1 MRRLASMAPWAFL
14 PLLALLLASG
24 CRANVSVAIEVGED
38 GSGTVTVGLILDDEA
53 VDVVGGIEDQL
64 RVDDLADA
72 EWTVE
77 GPNRL
82 PTGDTTVTA
91 TKSFDSPQRLPD
103 VLDEIA
109 GPGVFENVALTRH
122 RSFARTEW
130 RLNGRV
136 DLSGGLDLFSDPE
149 LAETLSGLPL
159 GRTTAELAELAG
171 CPGGDCDPADAFEM
185 ELTAAL
191 PGGPSA
197 EDDGAHWTIGL
208 GDLSSTRFEVEG
220 VLTDREPRMWRNGA
234 IVAGVLAILV
244 TLFLSVRYVVAGRME
259 GPPRAVRSPRTSRRA
274 GEIVEEHPADGGETG
289 ERRLELL
296 VLGGIGVI
304 WDPGGDPEGLLVRY
318 VREQGGIADPREIAD
333 RYRSASLGHVSTA
346 QFWSSIGVQGEADQ
360 LDRAYLERVQM
371 RRDVLPFLDRMKER
385 GLPVACLTNAVL
397 PWSVLLRERLG
408 LDDLMAHWVVSGE
421 VGARKPSQAMFEAL
435 RRMSGVPFRNMLLID
450 SEPPMLEAARSMGMS
465 TVLMRGAALIPEGFP
480 HPVIGGFAE
489 LFRSSSAVA
498 SAEDSSEGGPSGEGE
513 SPGG

>member
-14 PLLALLLASG
+14 LLLAVLTAGG
-24 CRANVSVAIEVGED
+24 CRVDASVAIVVDGD

-53 VDVVGGIEDQL
+53 VDLVGGIEEQL
-64 RVDDLADA
+64 RIDDLADA
-72 EWTVE
+72 EWTVV

-91 TKSFDSPQRLPD
+91 TKSFDSPERLAD
-103 VLDEIA
+103 VLDEIV
-109 GPGVFENVALTRH
+109 GPGVFEDVTLTRH
-122 RSFARTEW
+122 RTFARTEW

-136 DLSGGLDLFSDPE
+136 DLSDGLDLFGDVE

-171 CPGGDCDPADAFEM
+171 CSAADCDLVDAFEL
-185 ELTAAL
+185 ELTVAL
-191 PGGPSA
+191 PGGPPVDA
-197 EDDGAHWTIGL
+197 DGARWTINL
-208 GDLSSTRFEVEG
+208 GDVISTRFDVKG
-220 VLTDREPRMWRNGA
+220 VINDRSPRMWRNGA
-234 IVAGVLAILV
+234 IAAGVMAVLAA
-244 TLFLSVRYVVAGRME
+244 LFVLARHAVAGRAD
-259 GPPRAVRSPRTSRRA
+259 GPPLAARPPRTSRRSN
-274 GEIVEEHPADGGETG
+274 EIVEEHPGDDDVG

-304 WDPGGDPEGLLVRY
+304 WDSGGDPEGLLVRY
-318 VREQGGIADPREIAD
+318 VREQGGVADPHEIAD

-346 QFWSSIGVQGEADQ
+346 QFWSSIGVKGDADK
-360 LDRAYLERVQM
+360 LDRAYLERVQL

-408 LDDLMAHWVVSGE
+408 LDELMAHWVVSGE

-489 LFRSSSAVA
+489 LFR
-498 SAEDSSEGGPSGEGE
+498 PSGTAATAGDDAPGEG
-513 SPGG
+513 

>member
-1 MRRLASMAPWAFL
+1 
-14 PLLALLLASG
+14 
-24 CRANVSVAIEVGED
+24 
-38 GSGTVTVGLILDDEA
+38 
-53 VDVVGGIEDQL
+53 
-64 RVDDLADA
+64 
-72 EWTVE
+72 
-77 GPNRL
+77 
-82 PTGDTTVTA
+82 
-91 TKSFDSPQRLPD
+91 
-103 VLDEIA
+103 
-109 GPGVFENVALTRH
+109 
-122 RSFARTEW
+122 
-130 RLNGRV
+130 
-136 DLSGGLDLFSDPE
+136 
-149 LAETLSGLPL
+149 
-159 GRTTAELAELAG
+159 
-171 CPGGDCDPADAFEM
+171 
-185 ELTAAL
+185 
-191 PGGPSA
+191 
-197 EDDGAHWTIGL
+197 
-208 GDLSSTRFEVEG
+208 
-220 VLTDREPRMWRNGA
+220 
-234 IVAGVLAILV
+234 
-244 TLFLSVRYVVAGRME
+244 
-259 GPPRAVRSPRTSRRA
+259 VRSPRTSRRA

-408 LDDLMAHWVVSGE
+408 LDELMAHWVVSGE

>member
-1 MRRLASMAPWAFL
+1 MRRIASVSPWAFL
-14 PLLALLLASG
+14 PLLVLLSSTG
-24 CRANVSVAIEVGED
+24 CRANASVAIEVAEG
-38 GSGTVTVGLILDDEA
+38 GSGTVTVGLVLDDEA
-53 VDVVGGIEDQL
+53 VELVGGIEKQL

-82 PTGDTTVTA
+82 STGDTTVMA
-91 TKSFDSPQRLPD
+91 TKSFDSPERLPD
-103 VLDEIA
+103 VLAEIA
-109 GPGVFENVALTRH
+109 GPGVFEDVALTRH

-130 RLNGRV
+130 RLSGRV
-136 DLSGGLDLFSDPE
+136 DLSGGLDLFSDDA

-159 GRTTAELAELAG
+159 GRTTAELVALSG
-171 CPGGDCDPADAFEM
+171 CTTGECDPAEAFEM
-185 ELTAAL
+185 ELTASL

-197 EDDGAHWTIGL
+197 EADGAHWTISL
-208 GDLSSTRFEVEG
+208 GDLSSTRFDVEG

-244 TLFLSVRYVVAGRME
+244 TLFLLARYAVAGRM
-259 GPPRAVRSPRTSRRA
+259 GRPPRATRPPRTSRRA
-274 GEIVEEHPADGGETG
+274 GEILEEHPADGGEAG

-304 WDPGGDPEGLLVRY
+304 WDSGGDPEGLLVRY

-333 RYRSASLGHVSTA
+333 RYRAASLGHVSTA
-346 QFWSSIGVQGEADQ
+346 QFWSSIGVKGEADQ
-360 LDRAYLERVQM
+360 LDRSYLERVKL

-397 PWSVLLRERLG
+397 PWSVFLREHLG
-408 LDDLMAHWVVSGE
+408 LDELMAHWVVSGE

-489 LFRSSSAVA
+489 LFRPSTRAAPAEYGA
-498 SAEDSSEGGPSGEGE
+498 SGGEVPEEG
-513 SPGG
+513 